1 MPHSTEVATRSARM
15 MMHDA
20 FESVS
25 KAHTGLTKHYLSNQA
40 RTFVATW
47 QTESQVSLGVGV
59 AITVGV
65 AIAGIATGGIAI
77 PVLIGIAAGSY
88 AIKNAI
94 ESIGANERRVNRNW
108 LQRYPAATAAAGK
121 DLGAFLTVEASDS
134 LRRAVDHFTM
144 MRTIVKEVE
153 TAAVPE
159 FISCEEAINYVKA
172 LSRFIHHSD
181 KVRNYTLPVL
191 DLLIFYLGE
200 YKKLT
205 EQWGTAEAKI
215 SAALQSWFEKHG
227 EHSCCPGGGRNDVCY
242 APFSGL
248 TVRRGAAAMPA
259 KRHAEASSTM
269 PAAFAAVAPAPGSPG
284 AVQIST
290 LLEGMIAARDKIV
303 AGMHASSGATWNY
316 SAERPVTT
324 RARSGGVSVVDN
336 MHRRRLDALLDT
348 VWRQVDR
355 PGYFSRAT
363 RRAGHW
369 YTRNTGSEKA
379 GALLS
384 EMLSVGSIFM
394 PFIGDASA
402 LTKIGA
408 SAVSGSVS
416 TAVLA
421 GDKIGLNLLKGA
433 DGIPIRSSLLDH
445 SLVDAHATNEIREA
459 GAGIEKLLPKLML
472 HFKKAAE
479 ALKALDESP
488 QEIKSCNDAMAFT
501 TKTAEIIA
509 QMEKVSRYAGPCVG
523 IVDVLCKQ
531 CYDWSE
537 KEHDL
542 WQKMEQSVS
551 EWLREDD
558 GHQNCRHAGTKC
570 YGAKHHRVGP
580 NIFGQGGTW
589 THLTNDPHN
598 PLT

>member
-1 MPHSTEVATRSARM
+1 
-15 MMHDA
+15 MHDA
-20 FESVS
+20 FESVA
-25 KAHTGLTKHYLSNQA
+25 KAHSGLTKHYLSNKA

-47 QTESQVSLGVGV
+47 QTESQLSLGASV
-59 AITVGV
+59 AITVSV
-65 AIAGIATGGIAI
+65 AIAGVATGGIAI

-108 LQRYPAATAAAGK
+108 LQRYPGATAAAGK
-121 DLGAFLTVEASDS
+121 DLGVFLTVEASDS
-134 LRRAVDHFTM
+134 LRRGVDHFNA

-159 FISCEEAINYVKA
+159 FINCEEAINYVKA
-172 LSRFIHHSD
+172 LSRFIHHGD

-215 SAALQSWFEKHG
+215 SAALQTWFERHG
-227 EHSCCPGGGRNDVCY
+227 EHSCCPGAGPHDVCY

-248 TVRRGAAAMPA
+248 VVRRGAAAMPA
-259 KRHAEASSTM
+259 RRHPEASSAM
-269 PAAFAAVAPAPGSPG
+269 PSAFGAVGAAPGSPG
-284 AVQIST
+284 AVLIGT
-290 LLEGMIAARDKIV
+290 LLDGMIAAREKIV
-303 AGMHASSGATWNY
+303 TGMHASSSASWNY
-316 SAERPVTT
+316 SADRPVMT
-324 RARSGGVSVVDN
+324 RARAGVVTVVDN

-363 RRAGHW
+363 RRVGHW

-384 EMLSVGSIFM
+384 EMLSVGSIFL
-394 PFIGDASA
+394 PFMGDASA
-402 LTKIGA
+402 LTKLGA
-408 SAVSGSVS
+408 SAVSSSVS
-416 TAVLA
+416 TVVLA
-421 GDKIGLNLLKGA
+421 GDKIGLNLLKGV

-445 SLVDAHATNEIREA
+445 ALVDAHATSEIREA
-459 GAGIEKLLPKLML
+459 GAGVEKLLPKLML

-488 QEIKSCNDAMAFT
+488 PEIKSCNDAMALA

-523 IVDVLCKQ
+523 IVDVLCRQ

-537 KEHDL
+537 KEADL
-542 WQKMEQSVS
+542 WQAMENSVS
-551 EWLREDD
+551 DWLREDD

-570 YGAKHHRVGP
+570 YGAKHHRSGT
-580 NIFGQGGTW
+580 NLFGQGGTW